1 MPLSGQTILVTGGAG
16 FIGSHVNEMLYRHGY
31 KTIVLDNLSQGH
43 AKAVLHGIFIKGEID
58 DENLLDSIFRT
69 YSIDAVMHFAA
80 AIDVGESMLDP
91 LKYYANNVITTI
103 KLLKAMENHKV
114 KTFVFSSTAAIFGK
128 VQEEEISISEDYPC
142 NPINPYGKSKLIIEN
157 ILPDLDRAYGLR
169 FCCLRYFNVAGGDPQ
184 GILKNY
190 KTNVSNLIPLVLRKL
205 QQNSAITIFGNDYDT
220 PDGTAIRDY
229 IHVMDIAAAHIA
241 AMEKLF
247 AGSASCCYNLGNGK
261 GYSVKEVIDAAE
273 KVTGLPAHVVVGPRR
288 PGDPTVI
295 IADSTKAQKELAW
308 LPKYFSLKTMIEHA
322 RNAKF

>member
-1 MPLSGQTILVTGGAG
+1 MARAMKILWGWLIFAFCMPLSGQTILVTGGAG

-205 QQNSAITIFGNDYDT
+205 QQN
-220 PDGTAIRDY
+220 
-229 IHVMDIAAAHIA
+229 
-241 AMEKLF
+241 
-247 AGSASCCYNLGNGK
+247 
-261 GYSVKEVIDAAE
+261 
-273 KVTGLPAHVVVGPRR
+273 
-288 PGDPTVI
+288 
-295 IADSTKAQKELAW
+295 
-308 LPKYFSLKTMIEHA
+308 
-322 RNAKF
+322 